1 MDASGPESSYDSGRA
16 TPPSDT
22 HRMKGRSTISV
33 AMLSAL
39 VTTVI
44 AGRSD
49 DVARSDRAASRR
61 AVALVVVPPLK
72 PTTDP
77 STARSAAAAAT
88 RSFGE
93 SPVADL

>member
-1 MDASGPESSYDSGRA
+1 MN
-16 TPPSDT
+16 
-22 HRMKGRSTISV
+22 GRSTISV

-44 AGRSD
+44 AGRSAEL
-49 DVARSDRAASRR
+49 ARSARAARRR

-77 STARSAAAAAT
+77 SSANSAAAEAI
-88 RSFGE
+88 RSLAL
-93 SPVADL
+93 SPDADL